1 MKHWIGASS
10 AALLMIVLLVLP
22 PPCAGE
28 PEPQPGASP
37 AAPAAVGPLAP
48 ARAAESSSVAA
59 VSSHLVGELPLALR
73 LGLRRIEP
81 ANVVRHVAALCSKSM
96 LGRQAG
102 EPGALLAARYVAD
115 EFRAAGLQGGGVG
128 GSYFQP
134 FALSRA
140 GVYASLRAEGKD
152 GEEVLLFGADFQ
164 PMHLGT
170 PEVELRAGLE
180 FVDYGLRLPSLGFD
194 SLQGRDLKGKVA
206 LAFGG
211 VPWSGEARRWLD
223 PLLPDGALA
232 AKARAAQ
239 ALGASALLVVDD
251 PADWRE
257 WVGYESTPRMLEA
270 ALPPDV
276 RIPVVHLRRAAACR
290 LSGLTP
296 GRLRK
301 LAHEVRRGRAAL
313 RRPPQLERSVMLR
326 LRRVKP
332 GRYGRNVIGVLVGSG
347 PRLRDE
353 AVVVGAHLDHLG
365 VEIDG
370 LHPGAN
376 DNASGVSA
384 VIEIA
389 RTLGALPLPLKP
401 RRTVVLVAFDAEEIG
416 RLGSAYYV
424 ATPPLP
430 LDRTALMINF
440 DMIGRNEPDHIWAVA
455 TRSSPTLHQ
464 LHQEANRH
472 VGLRLKHP
480 EFMRLSRSDHGAF
493 YRAGVPVCYF
503 FGGLHDGYHSP
514 RDTPDLVSSEKV
526 ARVARLAL
534 LTAWGTANRDEPLDY
549 VRQESDRR

>member
-1 MKHWIGASS
+1 MKHWLGAS
-10 AALLMIVLLVLP
+10 AALLCVALLVL

-28 PEPQPGASP
+28 PEPQPEPQPEGSPGPASSPP
-37 AAPAAVGPLAP
+37 AALAEAAPVCSFL
-48 ARAAESSSVAA
+48 S
-59 VSSHLVGELPLALR
+59 GELPLALR
-73 LGLRRIEP
+73 LGLRRIEA
-81 ANVVRHVAALCSKSM
+81 ANVTRHIAALCTQAM

-115 EFRAAGLQGGGVG
+115 QFRAAGLQGGGVG

-134 FALSRA
+134 FALARA
-140 GVYASLRAEGKD
+140 GVYASLRAESKA
-152 GEEVLLFGADFQ
+152 GEEVLVFGADFQ
-164 PMHLGT
+164 PMHLGAS
-170 PEVELRAGLE
+170 EVEVRAGLE
-180 FVDYGLRLPSLGFD
+180 FVDYGLRLPALDFD
-194 SLQGRDLKGKVA
+194 SFRGRDLRGKAV

-223 PLLPDGALA
+223 PLLPDGALC

-239 ALGASALLVVDD
+239 ALGAAALLVVDD

-257 WVGYESTPRMLEA
+257 WVGYESTPRMLEE
-270 ALPPDV
+270 ALPADV
-276 RIPVVHLRRAAACR
+276 QIPVVHLRRGAASR
-290 LSGLTP
+290 LSGLSP
-296 GRLRK
+296 ARLRK
-301 LAHEVRRGRAAL
+301 LAHEVRRARAPLGRAP
-313 RRPPQLERSVMLR
+313 RLERSLMLR
-326 LRRVKP
+326 VRRVKP
-332 GRYGRNVIGVLVGSG
+332 GRYGRNVVGVLVGSD

-353 AVVVGAHLDHLG
+353 VVVLGAHLDHLG
-365 VEIDG
+365 VEADG

-424 ATPPLP
+424 ANPPLP
-430 LDRTALMINF
+430 LDRTTLMINF
-440 DMIGRNEPDHIWAVA
+440 DMIGRNEPDHVWAVA
-455 TRSSPTLHQ
+455 TRSSPALHQ

-480 EFMRLSRSDHGAF
+480 ENMRLTRSDHGAF
-493 YRAGVPVCYF
+493 FRAGVPVCYF

-514 RDTPDLVSSEKV
+514 RDTPDLVSCEKV
-526 ARVARLAL
+526 ARIARLAL
-534 LTAWGTANRDEPLDY
+534 LTAWGAANRDEPLGFAGDPAAG
-549 VRQESDRR
+549 R

>member
-1 MKHWIGASS
+1 MKHWIGAS
-10 AALLMIVLLVLP
+10 AALLCVVLLVLP
-22 PPCAGE
+22 PPCSGE
-28 PEPQPGASP
+28 PEPRPDASP
-37 AAPAAVGPLAP
+37 AAPAGAVSP
-48 ARAAESSSVAA
+48 ARAAEPRRAA
-59 VSSHLVGELPLALR
+59 PVSTSLVVGELPLALR
-73 LGLRRIEP
+73 LGLRKIE
-81 ANVVRHVAALCSKSM
+81 ARNVVRHVAALCAKSM

-115 EFRAAGLQGGGVG
+115 EFRAAGLQAGGVG
-128 GSYFQP
+128 GSFFQP

-140 GVYASLRAEGKD
+140 GVYASLRVESKA

-164 PMHLGT
+164 PLHLGGA
-170 PEVELRAGLE
+170 EVEVRAGLE
-180 FVDYGLRLPSLGFD
+180 FVDYGLKLPTLEFD
-194 SLQGRDLKGKVA
+194 SFAGRDLRGKAV

-239 ALGASALLVVDD
+239 ALGAAALLVVDD
-251 PADWRE
+251 PAGWRE

-270 ALPPDV
+270 ALPDDV
-276 RIPVVHLRRAAACR
+276 RIPVVHLRPKAASR
-290 LSGLTP
+290 LSGLAP
-296 GRLRK
+296 ARLRK
-301 LAHEVRRGRAAL
+301 LALEVRRGRAAL
-313 RRPPQLERSVMLR
+313 SRAPRLERSLMLR
-326 LRRVKP
+326 VRRVKP
-332 GRYGRNVIGVLVGSG
+332 GRYGRNVVGVLVGTD

-353 AVVVGAHLDHLG
+353 AIVIGAHLDHLG
-365 VEIDG
+365 VEADG

-389 RTLGALPLPLKP
+389 RSLGALPLPLKP

-424 ATPPLP
+424 ANPPLA
-430 LDRTALMINF
+430 LDRTVLMINF

-455 TRSSPTLHQ
+455 TRSSPALHQ

-493 YRAGVPVCYF
+493 YRAGIPVAYF
-503 FGGLHDGYHSP
+503 FGGLHEGYHSP
-514 RDTPDLVSSEKV
+514 RDTPDLISPEKV

-534 LTAWGTANRDEPLDY
+534 LTAWGAANREEALGFASEEPDQ
-549 VRQESDRR
+549 R